1 MKVLT
6 YTITSITARPIRINA
21 MLVISTFI
29 TTVILYVT
37 WISLLE
43 VVEIYAD
50 WNVLETIVYF
60 IFCPFLNP
68 SFIIFFFRSQST
80 EDSDPLYDQP
90 LRYRHHSDSEPERPS
105 STSPPPFR
113 TDLSGEYPQNGEH
126 LVKPSVIKRRSNT
139 NAGLYLRIILFT
151 SIY

>member
-1 MKVLT
+1 M
-6 YTITSITARPIRINA
+6 
-21 MLVISTFI
+21 
-29 TTVILYVT
+29 
-37 WISLLE
+37 SLLE

-68 SFIIFFFRSQST
+68 FFYYFRSQST

-90 LRYRHHSDSEPERPS
+90 LRCRHPSDSEQERPS

-113 TDLSGEYPQNGEH
+113 TDPSGEYPQNGEH
-126 LVKPSVIKRRSNT
+126 LVKPSVIKRRPNT
-139 NAGLYLRIILFT
+139 NAGLYLKIILLPVYIDVYLFLKFLAT
-151 SIY
+151 IS